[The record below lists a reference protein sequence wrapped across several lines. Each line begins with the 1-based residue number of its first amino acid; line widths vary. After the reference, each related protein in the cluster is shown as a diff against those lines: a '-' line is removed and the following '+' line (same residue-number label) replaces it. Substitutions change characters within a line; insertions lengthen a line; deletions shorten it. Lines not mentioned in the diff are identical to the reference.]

1 MDLAQPQLSVFK
13 YKHGG
18 RVTLSRKRKLFIAAA
33 LVLTLLIAVAAFPGG
48 LIAFLLPVFAFL
60 GRSGT
65 LALGP
70 RYLVCG
76 EDIVYYANVT
86 QLTLSEA
93 QGSLKLKTASGK
105 SFSIE
110 RAKFPTNAR
119 KAHKIAAN
127 KAAKFNKVSARIID
141 KVRRAAPAV
150 VVA

>member
-1 MDLAQPQLSVFK
+1 MDRAQPQLSVFK

-18 RVTLSRKRKLFIAAA
+18 RVGLSRKRKLVVMAA
-33 LVLTLLIAVAAFPGG
+33 LVLALIIAVVAFPGG
-48 LIAFLLPVFAFL
+48 LIAFLLPVFAFF

-76 EDIVYYANVT
+76 DDIVYYANVT
-86 QLTLSEA
+86 QLTLLEA
-93 QGSLKLKTASGK
+93 QGALKLKTASGK

-110 RAKFPTNAR
+110 REKFPTNAR
-119 KAHKIAAN
+119 KTHKIAAN
-127 KAAKFNKVSARIID
+127 KAAKFNKVTARIID